1 MTDQS
6 SVASESELAALLNDY
21 HQRYPK
27 AESPASYMMGF
38 GPEQLCAILR
48 NADGREIVFSHPGLD
63 QGVLNGCAYR
73 YNDTLQAGT
82 SGNPITL
89 QELLYARGLPR
100 QDKMVKLVRHRDASG
115 GLDLHDL
122 YRNHRPAFL
131 DYQRQQGNP
140 VFDKC
145 EFVVACLGES
155 GRRSRFVGVFQV
167 LGIERRTEE
176 HLYYNLVEVPGFDD
190 LKERVIFDWG
200 RAALSWHQW
209 LRPETGRTVLEI
221 QAKPFS
227 QPFTDYL
234 DFTLSFAELAQL
246 VSSQSPRDE
255 WCRML
260 SATAGVYLILDQSSG
275 KQYIGSASGTEG
287 IWGRWKDYV
296 ATRGHGGNA
305 ELIKLL
311 AVDAQHGRHFQ
322 FTVLMTLPKTMTRP
336 EVIKREYLFMKKL
349 GSRAHG
355 LNQKPINE

>member
-1 MTDQS
+1 MPNPLLSNQ
-6 SVASESELAALLNDY
+6 ESELTALLDIY
-21 HQRYPK
+21 QKRFPE
-27 AESPASYMMGF
+27 AESPLSHIMGF
-38 GPEQLCAILR
+38 GPEQLCTILR
-48 NADGREIVFSHPGLD
+48 EANGREIVFNYPGLD
-63 QGVLNGCAYR
+63 QGVLDGCAYH
-73 YNDTLQAGT
+73 YKESTDEVAP
-82 SGNPITL
+82 GNPITL
-89 QELLYARGLPR
+89 QELLYARGLPCTA
-100 QDKMVKLVRHRDASG
+100 QTKLVRHRDTSG
-115 GLDLHDL
+115 TIDIHDL

-131 DYQRQQGNP
+131 DYQRQQGNR

-145 EFVVACLGES
+145 DFLVACLGEPGS
-155 GRRSRFVGVFQV
+155 QSRFVGVFQV
-167 LGIERRTEE
+167 KGIERETEE
-176 HLYYNLVEVPGFDD
+176 HYYYNLVEVPGFAD

-200 RAALSWHQW
+200 KAAISWHQW
-209 LRPETGRTVLEI
+209 LRPEVGKIVLEI
-221 QAKPFS
+221 QPKPFS

-234 DFTLSFAELAQL
+234 DFTLSFAELTQL
-246 VSSQSPRDE
+246 VTSQSPRDE

-305 ELIKLL
+305 ELVKLL
-311 AVDAQHGRHFQ
+311 AADAQHGRHFQ

-355 LNQKPINE
+355 LNDKASHE